1 MAKEQEKQ
9 KKELDLKHEVQAKVV
24 SYITAAFG
32 LVAGLAWNEA
42 IKALIEFSF
51 PLSRNTLVAK
61 FLYASLVTIV
71 VVGISTVLMKWQNR
85 AE

>member
-1 MAKEQEKQ
+1 MAQEQAKK
-9 KKELDLKHEVQAKVV
+9 KKELDLQHEVQAKVV